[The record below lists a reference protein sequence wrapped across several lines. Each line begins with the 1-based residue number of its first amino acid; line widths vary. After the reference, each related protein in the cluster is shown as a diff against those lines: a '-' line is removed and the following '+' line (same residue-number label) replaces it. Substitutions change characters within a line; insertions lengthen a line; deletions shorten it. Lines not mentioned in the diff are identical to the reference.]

1 MRRRKNMNNRSFV
14 IAFALI
20 VLLASA
26 ASAID
31 YGGYAGAY
39 LQLSVQP
46 RATGMGNAYTA
57 VADDASGLF
66 FNPAAA
72 SQIKRFTFGG
82 AYRVL
87 SMDRSLQ
94 ELAVV
99 FPVRGEAAIGFSA
112 ELASMSGIEG
122 RDRIGNPTGELSNLD
137 AVFSVTF
144 ARRFSKLISIGG
156 NARYY
161 HKKLESTTAYSA
173 GFDVGGMLFLAKD
186 DILPDNIPV
195 DLLRFAFV
203 IQNMA
208 AKYPWKTGD
217 YWQDQGLLGSDVTE
231 NVPVSVVVGASGLM
245 LDSRLLLALDGEV
258 TQHKS
263 VKINSGVEYRPV
275 YHAALRTGLAEGR
288 PTFGLGLFTHL
299 GKIEMEV
306 DVAVEKSQNLD
317 DWETI
322 VGSSWKF

>member
-1 MRRRKNMNNRSFV
+1 MNRRWLIQTV
-14 IAFALI
+14 AL
-20 VLLASA
+20 VALLASA
-26 ASAID
+26 AMATD

-72 SQIKRFTFGG
+72 SQVKRFTFGG

-144 ARRFSKLISIGG
+144 ARRFSHLISIGG

-161 HKKLESTTAYSA
+161 HKKLETTTAYSA
-173 GFDVGGMLFLAKD
+173 GFDLGGMLYLGKD
-186 DILPDNIPV
+186 DVLPDNIPV
-195 DLLRFAFV
+195 DLLRIAFV
-203 IQNMA
+203 IQNIA

-217 YWQDQGLLGSDVTE
+217 YWQGQGLLGSDVTD
-231 NVPVSVVVGASGLM
+231 NVPVKVVLGTSGLL
-245 LDSRLLLALDGEV
+245 LDSRLLVAVDGQVAE
-258 TQHKS
+258 HKS
-263 VKINSGVEYRPV
+263 VKINTGLEYRPV
-275 YHAALRTGLAEGR
+275 YYAALRTGLSQGR
-288 PTFGLGLFTHL
+288 PTFGLGLFTRI
-299 GKIEMEV
+299 GEIEMEI

-322 VGSSWKF
+322 VGSTWSF

>member
-1 MRRRKNMNNRSFV
+1 MNRRCLMPAV
-14 IAFALI
+14 
-20 VLLASA
+20 VLLALMASA
-26 ASAID
+26 AMATD

-94 ELAVV
+94 QLAVV

-112 ELASMSGIEG
+112 ELASMSGVQG

-144 ARRFSKLISIGG
+144 ARRFSKLISVGG

-161 HKKLESTTAYSA
+161 HKKLETTTAYSA
-173 GFDVGGMLFLAKD
+173 GFDIGGMLFLGQD

-195 DLLRFAFV
+195 DLLRIALV
-203 IQNMA
+203 IQNIA

-217 YWQDQGLLGSDVTE
+217 YWQEQGLLGSDVTD
-231 NVPVSVVVGASGLM
+231 NVPVSVVVGASGLL
-245 LDSRLLLALDGEV
+245 LDSRLLLAVDGKV
-258 TQHKS
+258 TEHKS
-263 VKINSGVEYRPV
+263 VKINSGLEYRPI
-275 YHAALRTGLAEGR
+275 YYAAFRTGLAEGR
-288 PTFGLGLFTHL
+288 PTFGLGLFTRIS
-299 GKIEMEV
+299 KIEMEI

>member
-1 MRRRKNMNNRSFV
+1 MNRTSLTWAV
-14 IAFALI
+14 AL
-20 VLLASA
+20 VMMVASTA
-26 ASAID
+26 TAID

-94 ELAVV
+94 QLAVI

-122 RDRIGNPTGELSNLD
+122 RDRVGNPTGELSNLD

-161 HKKLESTTAYSA
+161 HKKLETTTAYSA
-173 GFDVGGMLFLAKD
+173 GFDIGGMLYLSKD
-186 DILPDNIPV
+186 DILPEGVPL
-195 DLLRFAFV
+195 DLLRIALV
-203 IQNMA
+203 IQDIT

-217 YWQDQGLLGSDVTE
+217 YWQEQGLLGSDVTD
-231 NVPVSVVVGASGLM
+231 NVPATVVAGASGLL
-245 LDSRLLLALDGEV
+245 LDSQLLLAVDGEM

-263 VKINSGVEYRPV
+263 VKINTGLEYRPV
-275 YHAALRTGLAEGR
+275 NYAAFRTGLAEGR
-288 PTFGLGLFTHL
+288 PTFGLGLFTRL
-299 GKIEMEV
+299 SKIEMEI

-317 DWETI
+317 GWETI